1 MKSLHLKK
9 LAGMDKRLR
18 TWGKSPAEEDHEL
31 ASGSVKS
38 HHKAKRKGKAHTAHR
53 QHNSHTPHHH
63 DPRRRS
69 SLPGLYSSSSS
80 PPLSSSPS
88 LAEDS
93 PAFPVGASP
102 AEEPSS
108 CCLLPPSPPIMREQE
123 AARHALLTGTPLP
136 PLPPLAAVHTP
147 HKHTSEFDTRS
158 PPPSPTAGPT
168 PGPSSSSSSSA
179 PSHSS
184 SGGQLLLGGE
194 SGHAWSGGTKGKRQ
208 LEEKLREMKHRE
220 LSLREERKRE
230 CERRKE
236 VERQLKALQKERYLQ
251 GLKVKYLE
259 TKLEKA
265 DGNKSD
271 IRRRAKMESQASSSL
286 QKEVEALQMNLS
298 SREKAL
304 REKEEELSEIKRHCS
319 RLMEGGT
326 ENCSLDE
333 LEQLEQILGKIS
345 PLLSSLSPPLS
356 SLSSSSRLSG
366 LSRAQARYA
375 FVFWAYRSLP
385 GHHQRT
391 AGTSCLSESRKR

>member
-1 MKSLHLKK
+1 
-9 LAGMDKRLR
+9 
-18 TWGKSPAEEDHEL
+18 
-31 ASGSVKS
+31 
-38 HHKAKRKGKAHTAHR
+38 
-53 QHNSHTPHHH
+53 
-63 DPRRRS
+63 
-69 SLPGLYSSSSS
+69 
-80 PPLSSSPS
+80 
-88 LAEDS
+88 
-93 PAFPVGASP
+93 
-102 AEEPSS
+102 
-108 CCLLPPSPPIMREQE
+108 MREQE

-147 HKHTSEFDTRS
+147 HTHTSEFDTRS

-184 SGGQLLLGGE
+184 SGGQLLLGDE

-333 LEQLEQILGKIS
+333 LEQLEQILEN
-345 PLLSSLSPPLS
+345 
-356 SLSSSSRLSG
+356 SRNVVLERIKKKMKEEVDDKTKCLICCDRTKAIIFVPCGHRVCCVQCSNEVHTCPVC
-366 LSRAQARYA
+366 RAPIEIKQK
-375 FVFWAYRSLP
+375 VF
-385 GHHQRT
+385 
-391 AGTSCLSESRKR
+391 E

>member
-1 MKSLHLKK
+1 
-9 LAGMDKRLR
+9 
-18 TWGKSPAEEDHEL
+18 
-31 ASGSVKS
+31 
-38 HHKAKRKGKAHTAHR
+38 
-53 QHNSHTPHHH
+53 
-63 DPRRRS
+63 
-69 SLPGLYSSSSS
+69 
-80 PPLSSSPS
+80 
-88 LAEDS
+88 
-93 PAFPVGASP
+93 
-102 AEEPSS
+102 
-108 CCLLPPSPPIMREQE
+108 
-123 AARHALLTGTPLP
+123 
-136 PLPPLAAVHTP
+136 
-147 HKHTSEFDTRS
+147 
-158 PPPSPTAGPT
+158 
-168 PGPSSSSSSSA
+168 
-179 PSHSS
+179 
-184 SGGQLLLGGE
+184 LLGDE

-251 GLKVKYLE
+251 GTNLHRRNGANWCGNHLCPIGWSYCVCVCVRACVRVCVNFLSSSSLLPGLKVKYLE